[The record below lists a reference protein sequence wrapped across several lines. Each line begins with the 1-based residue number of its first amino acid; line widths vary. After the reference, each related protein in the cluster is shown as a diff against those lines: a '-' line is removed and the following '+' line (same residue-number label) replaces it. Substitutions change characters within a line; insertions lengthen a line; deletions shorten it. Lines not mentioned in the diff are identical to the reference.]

1 MNPIA
6 GGILSAIYGT
16 GNKPKNPWEAVAG
29 TRDASQAHPDSSQ
42 PPAPAKTP
50 VARWTPLSMIF
61 GMGK

>member
-16 GNKPKNPWEAVAG
+16 GSKPKNPWEVVAG
-29 TRDASQAHPDSSQ
+29 TGDASQAPPDTSQ
-42 PPAPAKTP
+42 PAPAKTP